1 MDKFLNFDSMIT
13 PLIIKV
19 VFWIGVG
26 VSVLAGLSMIIMGLN
41 STFGNGFQVISG
53 LATIVVGPILVRI
66 YCELL
71 IIMFKMHESLQDIRQ
86 TLKKQSID

>member
-1 MDKFLNFDSMIT
+1 MIT

-41 STFGNGFQVISG
+41 STFGSGFQVISG
-53 LATIVVGPILVRI
+53 LATIVVCPILVRI

-71 IIMFKMHESLQDIRQ
+71 IIMFKMHESLQDIRKS
-86 TLKKQSID
+86 LKK

>member
-41 STFGNGFQVISG
+41 STFGSGFQVISG

-86 TLKKQSID
+86 SLKK